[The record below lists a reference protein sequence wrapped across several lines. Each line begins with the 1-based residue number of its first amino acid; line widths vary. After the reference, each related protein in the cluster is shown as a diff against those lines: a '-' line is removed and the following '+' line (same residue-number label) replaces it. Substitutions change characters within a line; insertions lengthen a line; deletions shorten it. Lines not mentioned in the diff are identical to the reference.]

1 MIWTIVEYVAII
13 TECLIATRLFLLYF
27 KLKSDDWKYLK
38 SIILFAP
45 LFITDVIG
53 SFGAANEVFFI
64 LTCVLS
70 EFIFAVIFYNK
81 SIKNVVKKEK
91 GGKVLI
97 HRKGRENLEN
107 RVPVLA
113 EYIGL
118 PPIYVKED
126 SIVDDDDILHVGDL
140 EFRVIYTPGHTDDG
154 TALYCEKEEM
164 LFSGDTL
171 FKGAWG
177 RVDLPTSDFDSIM
190 NSIIN
195 KLLILPENT
204 IVYPGHGKPT
214 RIGDEKPIYL
224 EAKPNID

>member
-1 MIWTIVEYVAII
+1 MILKRIKVQMKFVGETNCYVII
-13 TECLIATRLFLLYF
+13 DETQKKAMVIDPAGEVPKIIEILDTLGAELVYI
-27 KLKSDDWKYLK
+27 YLTHCHADH
-38 SIILFAP
+38 ING
-45 LFITDVIG
+45 V
-53 SFGAANEVFFI
+53 NE
-64 LTCVLS
+64 L
-70 EFIFAVIFYNK
+70 
-81 SIKNVVKKEK
+81 KKEK

-107 RVPVLA
+107 RVPVLS

-126 SIVDDDDILHVGDL
+126 SIVDDEDILHIGDL
-140 EFRVIYTPGHTDDG
+140 EFRVIYTPGHTNDG
-154 TALYCEKEEM
+154 TSLYCEKEEM

-190 NSIIN
+190 NSIIK

>member
-1 MIWTIVEYVAII
+1 MILKRIKVQMKFVGETNCYIIVDENQKKAMVIDPAGEVPKII
-13 TECLIATRLFLLYF
+13 EILDTLGAELVYIYLTHCHADHINGVNE
-27 KLKSDDWKYLK
+27 LKK
-38 SIILFAP
+38 
-45 LFITDVIG
+45 G
-53 SFGAANEVFFI
+53 
-64 LTCVLS
+64 
-70 EFIFAVIFYNK
+70 
-81 SIKNVVKKEK
+81 K

-97 HRKGRENLEN
+97 HRKGRENLAN
-107 RVPVLA
+107 RIPVLA

-140 EFRVIYTPGHTDDG
+140 ELRVIYTPGHTDDG

-190 NSIIN
+190 NSIIK

>member
-1 MIWTIVEYVAII
+1 MILKRIKVQMKFVGETNCYIIVDETQKKAMVIDPAGEVPKII
-13 TECLIATRLFLLYF
+13 EILDTLGAELVYI
-27 KLKSDDWKYLK
+27 YLTHCHADH
-38 SIILFAP
+38 ING
-45 LFITDVIG
+45 V
-53 SFGAANEVFFI
+53 NE
-64 LTCVLS
+64 L
-70 EFIFAVIFYNK
+70 
-81 SIKNVVKKEK
+81 KKEK

-177 RVDLPTSDFDSIM
+177 RVDLPTSDFDAIM

>member
-1 MIWTIVEYVAII
+1 MILKRIKVQMKFVGETNCYVIVDETQKKAMVIDPAGEVPKII
-13 TECLIATRLFLLYF
+13 EILDTLGAELVYI
-27 KLKSDDWKYLK
+27 YLTHCHADH
-38 SIILFAP
+38 ING
-45 LFITDVIG
+45 V
-53 SFGAANEVFFI
+53 NE
-64 LTCVLS
+64 L
-70 EFIFAVIFYNK
+70 
-81 SIKNVVKKEK
+81 KKEK

-154 TALYCEKEEM
+154 TSLYCEKEEM

-190 NSIIN
+190 NSIIK

>member
-1 MIWTIVEYVAII
+1 MILKRIKVQMKFVGETNCYIIVDETQKKAMVIDPAGAVPKII
-13 TECLIATRLFLLYF
+13 EILDTLGAELVYI
-27 KLKSDDWKYLK
+27 YLTHCHADH
-38 SIILFAP
+38 ING
-45 LFITDVIG
+45 V
-53 SFGAANEVFFI
+53 NE
-64 LTCVLS
+64 L
-70 EFIFAVIFYNK
+70 
-81 SIKNVVKKEK
+81 KKEK

-97 HRKGRENLEN
+97 HRKGRENLGN

-177 RVDLPTSDFDSIM
+177 RVDLPTSDFDAIM
-190 NSIIN
+190 NSIIK
-195 KLLILPENT
+195 KLLVLPENT

>member
-1 MIWTIVEYVAII
+1 MILKRIKVQMKFVGETNCYIIVDETQKKAMVIDPAGEVSKII
-13 TECLIATRLFLLYF
+13 EILDTLGAELVYI
-27 KLKSDDWKYLK
+27 YLTHCHADH
-38 SIILFAP
+38 ING
-45 LFITDVIG
+45 V
-53 SFGAANEVFFI
+53 NE
-64 LTCVLS
+64 L
-70 EFIFAVIFYNK
+70 
-81 SIKNVVKKEK
+81 KKEK

-154 TALYCEKEEM
+154 TSLYCEKEEM

>member
-1 MIWTIVEYVAII
+1 MILKRIKVQMKFVGETNCYIIVDETQKKAMVIDPAGEVPKII
-13 TECLIATRLFLLYF
+13 EILDTLGAELVYI
-27 KLKSDDWKYLK
+27 YLTHCHADH
-38 SIILFAP
+38 ING
-45 LFITDVIG
+45 V
-53 SFGAANEVFFI
+53 NE
-64 LTCVLS
+64 L
-70 EFIFAVIFYNK
+70 
-81 SIKNVVKKEK
+81 KKEK

-126 SIVDDDDILHVGDL
+126 SIVDNDDILHVGDL
-140 EFRVIYTPGHTDDG
+140 EFRVIYTSGHTDDG
-154 TALYCEKEEM
+154 TSLYCEKEEM

>member
-1 MIWTIVEYVAII
+1 MILKRIKVQMKFVGETNCYIIVDETQKKAMVIDPAGAVPKII
-13 TECLIATRLFLLYF
+13 EILDTLGAELVYI
-27 KLKSDDWKYLK
+27 YLTHCHADH
-38 SIILFAP
+38 ING
-45 LFITDVIG
+45 V
-53 SFGAANEVFFI
+53 NE
-64 LTCVLS
+64 L
-70 EFIFAVIFYNK
+70 
-81 SIKNVVKKEK
+81 KKEK

-154 TALYCEKEEM
+154 TSLYCEKEEM

-190 NSIIN
+190 NSIIK

>member
-1 MIWTIVEYVAII
+1 MILKRIKVQMKFVGETNCYIIVDETQKKAMVIDPAGEVPKII
-13 TECLIATRLFLLYF
+13 EILDTLGAELVYI
-27 KLKSDDWKYLK
+27 YLTHCHADH
-38 SIILFAP
+38 ING
-45 LFITDVIG
+45 V
-53 SFGAANEVFFI
+53 NE
-64 LTCVLS
+64 L
-70 EFIFAVIFYNK
+70 
-81 SIKNVVKKEK
+81 KKEK

-154 TALYCEKEEM
+154 TSLYCEKEEM

-190 NSIIN
+190 NSIIK

>member
-1 MIWTIVEYVAII
+1 MILKRIKVQMKFVGETNCYIIVDETQKKAMVIDPAGAVPKII
-13 TECLIATRLFLLYF
+13 EILDTLGAELVYI
-27 KLKSDDWKYLK
+27 YLTHCHADH
-38 SIILFAP
+38 ING
-45 LFITDVIG
+45 V
-53 SFGAANEVFFI
+53 NE
-64 LTCVLS
+64 L
-70 EFIFAVIFYNK
+70 
-81 SIKNVVKKEK
+81 KKEK

-177 RVDLPTSDFDSIM
+177 RVDLPTSDFDAIM

>member
-1 MIWTIVEYVAII
+1 MILKRIKVQMKFVGETNCYIVVDE
-13 TECLIATRLFLLYF
+13 
-27 KLKSDDWKYLK
+27 KLKKAMVIDPAGNVAMTIEILNNLGVELEYIYLTHCHADH
-38 SIILFAP
+38 ING
-45 LFITDVIG
+45 V
-53 SFGAANEVFFI
+53 NE
-64 LTCVLS
+64 L
-70 EFIFAVIFYNK
+70 
-81 SIKNVVKKEK
+81 KKEM

-97 HRKGRENLEN
+97 HRNGRENLEN
-107 RVPVLA
+107 RIPVLA
-113 EYIGL
+113 EYIGV

-126 SIVDDDDILHVGDL
+126 SIVDDEDILHVGDI
-140 EFRVIYTPGHTDDG
+140 EFRVIYTPGHTNDG
-154 TALYCEKEEM
+154 TSLYCEKEG
-164 LFSGDTL
+164 LVFSGDTL

-190 NSIIN
+190 NSIIK

>member
-1 MIWTIVEYVAII
+1 MILKRIKVQMKFVGETNCYIIVDETQKKAMVIDPAGEVPKII
-13 TECLIATRLFLLYF
+13 EILNTLGAELVYI
-27 KLKSDDWKYLK
+27 YLTHCHADH
-38 SIILFAP
+38 ING
-45 LFITDVIG
+45 V
-53 SFGAANEVFFI
+53 NE
-64 LTCVLS
+64 L
-70 EFIFAVIFYNK
+70 
-81 SIKNVVKKEK
+81 KKEK

-97 HRKGRENLEN
+97 YRKGRENLEN

-140 EFRVIYTPGHTDDG
+140 ELRVIYTPGHTDDG
-154 TALYCEKEEM
+154 TSLYCEKEEM

-190 NSIIN
+190 NSIIK

>member
-1 MIWTIVEYVAII
+1 MILKRIKVQMNFVGETNCYILVDETQKKAMVIDPAGNVDKII
-13 TECLIATRLFLLYF
+13 TILDNLGA
-27 KLKSDDWKYLK
+27 KLEYIYLTHCHADH
-38 SIILFAP
+38 ING
-45 LFITDVIG
+45 V
-53 SFGAANEVFFI
+53 NE
-64 LTCVLS
+64 L
-70 EFIFAVIFYNK
+70 
-81 SIKNVVKKEK
+81 KKER

-126 SIVDDDDILHVGDL
+126 SIVDDEDILHVGDIEL
-140 EFRVIYTPGHTDDG
+140 RVIYTPGHTNDG
-154 TALYCEKEEM
+154 TSLYCKKEEM

-190 NSIIN
+190 NSIIK

-224 EAKPNID
+224 ESKPNID

>member
-1 MIWTIVEYVAII
+1 MILKRIKVQMKFVGETNCYIIVEKKKKKAMVIDPAGEVPKII
-13 TECLIATRLFLLYF
+13 EILNTLGAELVYI
-27 KLKSDDWKYLK
+27 YLTHCHADH
-38 SIILFAP
+38 ING
-45 LFITDVIG
+45 V
-53 SFGAANEVFFI
+53 NE
-64 LTCVLS
+64 L
-70 EFIFAVIFYNK
+70 
-81 SIKNVVKKEK
+81 KKEK

-140 EFRVIYTPGHTDDG
+140 ELRVIYTPGHTDDG
-154 TALYCEKEEM
+154 TSLYCEKEEM

-190 NSIIN
+190 NSIIK

>member
-1 MIWTIVEYVAII
+1 MILKRIKVQMKFVGETNCYVII
-13 TECLIATRLFLLYF
+13 DETQKKAMVIDPAGEVPKIIEILDTLGAELVYI
-27 KLKSDDWKYLK
+27 YLTHCHADH
-38 SIILFAP
+38 ING
-45 LFITDVIG
+45 V
-53 SFGAANEVFFI
+53 NE
-64 LTCVLS
+64 L
-70 EFIFAVIFYNK
+70 
-81 SIKNVVKKEK
+81 KKEK

-118 PPIYVKED
+118 PPIYLKED

-154 TALYCEKEEM
+154 TSLYCEKEEM

-190 NSIIN
+190 NSIIK

>member
-1 MIWTIVEYVAII
+1 MILKRIKVQMKFVGETNCYIIVDETQKKAMVIDPAGAVPKII
-13 TECLIATRLFLLYF
+13 EILDTLGAELVYI
-27 KLKSDDWKYLK
+27 YLTHCHADH
-38 SIILFAP
+38 ING
-45 LFITDVIG
+45 V
-53 SFGAANEVFFI
+53 NE
-64 LTCVLS
+64 L
-70 EFIFAVIFYNK
+70 
-81 SIKNVVKKEK
+81 KKEK

-97 HRKGRENLEN
+97 HRKGRENLGN

-154 TALYCEKEEM
+154 TSLYCEKEEM

>member
-1 MIWTIVEYVAII
+1 MILKRIKVQMKFVGETNCYIIVDETQKKAMVIDPAGAVPKII
-13 TECLIATRLFLLYF
+13 EILDTLGAELVYI
-27 KLKSDDWKYLK
+27 YLTHCDADH
-38 SIILFAP
+38 ING
-45 LFITDVIG
+45 V
-53 SFGAANEVFFI
+53 NE
-64 LTCVLS
+64 L
-70 EFIFAVIFYNK
+70 
-81 SIKNVVKKEK
+81 KKEK

-177 RVDLPTSDFDSIM
+177 RVDLPTSDFDAIM
-190 NSIIN
+190 NSIIK

>member
-1 MIWTIVEYVAII
+1 MILKRIKVQMKFVGETNCYIIVDETQKKAMVIDPAGEVPKIVEILDTLGAELVYI
-13 TECLIATRLFLLYF
+13 
-27 KLKSDDWKYLK
+27 YLTHCHADH
-38 SIILFAP
+38 ING
-45 LFITDVIG
+45 V
-53 SFGAANEVFFI
+53 NE
-64 LTCVLS
+64 L
-70 EFIFAVIFYNK
+70 
-81 SIKNVVKKEK
+81 KKEK

-126 SIVDDDDILHVGDL
+126 SIVDDEDILHIGDL
-140 EFRVIYTPGHTDDG
+140 EFRVIYTPGHTNDG
-154 TALYCEKEEM
+154 TSLYCEKEEM

-190 NSIIN
+190 NSIIK

>member
-1 MIWTIVEYVAII
+1 MILKRIKVQMKFVGETNCYIIVDETQKKAMVIDPAGAVPKII
-13 TECLIATRLFLLYF
+13 EILDTLGAELVYI
-27 KLKSDDWKYLK
+27 YLTHCHADH
-38 SIILFAP
+38 ING
-45 LFITDVIG
+45 V
-53 SFGAANEVFFI
+53 NE
-64 LTCVLS
+64 L
-70 EFIFAVIFYNK
+70 
-81 SIKNVVKKEK
+81 KKEK

-97 HRKGRENLEN
+97 YRKGRENLEN

-140 EFRVIYTPGHTDDG
+140 EFRVIYTPGHTNDG
-154 TALYCEKEEM
+154 TSLYCEKEEM

-190 NSIIN
+190 NSIIK

>member
-1 MIWTIVEYVAII
+1 MILKRIKVQMKFVGETNCYIIVDETQKKAMVIDPAGEVPKII
-13 TECLIATRLFLLYF
+13 EILDTLGAELVYI
-27 KLKSDDWKYLK
+27 YLTHCHADH
-38 SIILFAP
+38 ING
-45 LFITDVIG
+45 V
-53 SFGAANEVFFI
+53 NE
-64 LTCVLS
+64 L
-70 EFIFAVIFYNK
+70 
-81 SIKNVVKKEK
+81 KKEK

-107 RVPVLA
+107 RFPVLA

-177 RVDLPTSDFDSIM
+177 RVDLPTSDFDAIM
-190 NSIIN
+190 NSIIK

>member
-1 MIWTIVEYVAII
+1 MILKRIKVQMKFVGETNCYIIVDETQKKAMVIDPAGEVPKII
-13 TECLIATRLFLLYF
+13 EILNTLGAELVYI
-27 KLKSDDWKYLK
+27 YLTHCHADH
-38 SIILFAP
+38 ING
-45 LFITDVIG
+45 V
-53 SFGAANEVFFI
+53 NE
-64 LTCVLS
+64 L
-70 EFIFAVIFYNK
+70 
-81 SIKNVVKKEK
+81 KKEK

-140 EFRVIYTPGHTDDG
+140 ELRVIYTPGHTDDG
-154 TALYCEKEEM
+154 TSLYCEKEEM

-177 RVDLPTSDFDSIM
+177 RVDSTY
-190 NSIIN
+190 
-195 KLLILPENT
+195 K
-204 IVYPGHGKPT
+204 
-214 RIGDEKPIYL
+214 
-224 EAKPNID
+224 

>member
-1 MIWTIVEYVAII
+1 MILKRIKVQMKFVGETNCYIIVDETQKKAMVIDPAGEVPKII
-13 TECLIATRLFLLYF
+13 EILDTLGAELVYI
-27 KLKSDDWKYLK
+27 YLTHCHADH
-38 SIILFAP
+38 ING
-45 LFITDVIG
+45 V
-53 SFGAANEVFFI
+53 NE
-64 LTCVLS
+64 L
-70 EFIFAVIFYNK
+70 
-81 SIKNVVKKEK
+81 KKEK

-118 PPIYVKED
+118 PQIYVKED

-154 TALYCEKEEM
+154 TSLYCEKEEM

-190 NSIIN
+190 NSIIK
-195 KLLILPENT
+195 KLLVLPENT

>member
-1 MIWTIVEYVAII
+1 MILKRIKVQMKFVGETNCYIIVDETQKKAMVIDPAGEVPKIVEILDTLGAELVYI
-13 TECLIATRLFLLYF
+13 
-27 KLKSDDWKYLK
+27 YLTHCHADH
-38 SIILFAP
+38 ING
-45 LFITDVIG
+45 V
-53 SFGAANEVFFI
+53 NE
-64 LTCVLS
+64 L
-70 EFIFAVIFYNK
+70 
-81 SIKNVVKKEK
+81 KKEK

-154 TALYCEKEEM
+154 TSLYCEKEEM

>member
-1 MIWTIVEYVAII
+1 MILKRIKVQMKFVGETNCYIIVDETQKKAMVIDPAGEVPKII
-13 TECLIATRLFLLYF
+13 EILNTLGAELVYI
-27 KLKSDDWKYLK
+27 YLTHCHADH
-38 SIILFAP
+38 ING
-45 LFITDVIG
+45 V
-53 SFGAANEVFFI
+53 NE
-64 LTCVLS
+64 L
-70 EFIFAVIFYNK
+70 
-81 SIKNVVKKEK
+81 KKEK

-140 EFRVIYTPGHTDDG
+140 ELRVIYTPGHTDDG
-154 TALYCEKEEM
+154 KSLYCEKEEM

>member
-1 MIWTIVEYVAII
+1 MILKRIKVQMKFVGETNCYIIVDETQKKAMVIDPAGEVPKII
-13 TECLIATRLFLLYF
+13 EILDTLGAELVYI
-27 KLKSDDWKYLK
+27 YLTHCHADH
-38 SIILFAP
+38 ING
-45 LFITDVIG
+45 V
-53 SFGAANEVFFI
+53 NE
-64 LTCVLS
+64 L
-70 EFIFAVIFYNK
+70 
-81 SIKNVVKKEK
+81 KKEK

-154 TALYCEKEEM
+154 TALYCEKEEI

>member
-1 MIWTIVEYVAII
+1 MILKRIKVQMKFVGETNCYILIDEIQKKAMVIDPAGNVDKII
-13 TECLIATRLFLLYF
+13 TILDNLGA
-27 KLKSDDWKYLK
+27 KLEYIYLTHCHADH
-38 SIILFAP
+38 INGVNDL
-45 LFITDVIG
+45 
-53 SFGAANEVFFI
+53 
-64 LTCVLS
+64 
-70 EFIFAVIFYNK
+70 
-81 SIKNVVKKEK
+81 KKER

-118 PPIYVKED
+118 PQIYVKED
-126 SIVDDDDILHVGDL
+126 SIVDDEDILHVGDIEL
-140 EFRVIYTPGHTDDG
+140 RVIYTPGHTNDG
-154 TALYCEKEEM
+154 TSLYCKKEEM

>member
-1 MIWTIVEYVAII
+1 MILKRIKVQMKFVGETNCYIIVDETQKKAMVIDPAGEVPKII
-13 TECLIATRLFLLYF
+13 EILDTLGAELVYI
-27 KLKSDDWKYLK
+27 YLTHCHADH
-38 SIILFAP
+38 ING
-45 LFITDVIG
+45 V
-53 SFGAANEVFFI
+53 NE
-64 LTCVLS
+64 L
-70 EFIFAVIFYNK
+70 
-81 SIKNVVKKEK
+81 KKEK

-195 KLLILPENT
+195 KLLLLPENT

>member
-1 MIWTIVEYVAII
+1 MILKRIKVQMKFVGETNCYIIVDETQKKAMVIDPAGEVPKII
-13 TECLIATRLFLLYF
+13 EILDTLGAELVYI
-27 KLKSDDWKYLK
+27 YLTHCHADH
-38 SIILFAP
+38 ING
-45 LFITDVIG
+45 V
-53 SFGAANEVFFI
+53 NE
-64 LTCVLS
+64 L
-70 EFIFAVIFYNK
+70 
-81 SIKNVVKKEK
+81 KKEK

-171 FKGAWG
+171 FKGVWG
-177 RVDLPTSDFDSIM
+177 RVDLPTSDFDAIM
-190 NSIIN
+190 NSIIK

>member
-1 MIWTIVEYVAII
+1 MILKRIKVQMKFVGETNWYIIVDETQKKAMVIDPAGAVPKII
-13 TECLIATRLFLLYF
+13 EILDTLGAELVYI
-27 KLKSDDWKYLK
+27 YLTHCHADH
-38 SIILFAP
+38 ING
-45 LFITDVIG
+45 V
-53 SFGAANEVFFI
+53 NE
-64 LTCVLS
+64 L
-70 EFIFAVIFYNK
+70 
-81 SIKNVVKKEK
+81 KKEK

-154 TALYCEKEEM
+154 TSLYCEKEEM

>member
-1 MIWTIVEYVAII
+1 MILKRIKVQMKFVGETNCYVII
-13 TECLIATRLFLLYF
+13 DETQKKAMVIDPAGEVPKIIEILDTLGAELVYI
-27 KLKSDDWKYLK
+27 YLTHCHADH
-38 SIILFAP
+38 ING
-45 LFITDVIG
+45 V
-53 SFGAANEVFFI
+53 NE
-64 LTCVLS
+64 L
-70 EFIFAVIFYNK
+70 
-81 SIKNVVKKEK
+81 KKEK

-107 RVPVLA
+107 KVPVLA

-154 TALYCEKEEM
+154 TSLYCEKEEM

-190 NSIIN
+190 NSIIK

>member
-1 MIWTIVEYVAII
+1 MILKRIKVQMKFVGETNCYIIVDETQKKAMVIDPAGEVPKII
-13 TECLIATRLFLLYF
+13 EILNTLGAELVYI
-27 KLKSDDWKYLK
+27 YLTHCHADH
-38 SIILFAP
+38 ING
-45 LFITDVIG
+45 V
-53 SFGAANEVFFI
+53 NE
-64 LTCVLS
+64 L
-70 EFIFAVIFYNK
+70 
-81 SIKNVVKKEK
+81 KKEK

-154 TALYCEKEEM
+154 TSLYCEKEEM

-171 FKGAWG
+171 FKGTWG

>member
-1 MIWTIVEYVAII
+1 MILKRIKVQMKFVGETNWYIIVDETQKKAMVIDPAGEVPKII
-13 TECLIATRLFLLYF
+13 EILDTLGAELVYI
-27 KLKSDDWKYLK
+27 YLTHCHADH
-38 SIILFAP
+38 ING
-45 LFITDVIG
+45 V
-53 SFGAANEVFFI
+53 NE
-64 LTCVLS
+64 L
-70 EFIFAVIFYNK
+70 
-81 SIKNVVKKEK
+81 KKEK

-154 TALYCEKEEM
+154 TSLYCEKEEM